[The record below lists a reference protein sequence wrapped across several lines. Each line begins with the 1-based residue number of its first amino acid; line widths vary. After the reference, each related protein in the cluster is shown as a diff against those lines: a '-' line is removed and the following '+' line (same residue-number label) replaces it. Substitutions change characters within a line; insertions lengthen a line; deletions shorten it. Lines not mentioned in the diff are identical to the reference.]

1 MAPIATSTETPAATG
16 GNGKAKYS
24 TKEIMHM
31 EHEYSAYV
39 TRFLRGLELIYCSH
53 NYHPLP
59 VYVSD
64 GCYSIVADL

>member
-1 MAPIATSTETPAATG
+1 MAPIATNTETSASTG

-39 TRFLRGLELIYCSH
+39 PSSLFLWAMLMSSH

-59 VYVSD
+59 VYVSHLLSVSND
-64 GCYSIVADL
+64 

>member
-1 MAPIATSTETPAATG
+1 MAPIATNTDTPTATG

-39 TRFLRGLELIYCSH
+39 PFPFFSFL
-53 NYHPLP
+53 
-59 VYVSD
+59 
-64 GCYSIVADL
+64 